1 MKRTFFTYQPKRR
14 QQRLGV
20 RGVETVTAQGA
31 HATHLALDVDLIFL
45 FVQVAELVQQQ
56 VYELCAEVR

>member
-1 MKRTFFTYQPKRR
+1 
-14 QQRLGV
+14 
-20 RGVETVTAQGA
+20 VEIVTAQGA